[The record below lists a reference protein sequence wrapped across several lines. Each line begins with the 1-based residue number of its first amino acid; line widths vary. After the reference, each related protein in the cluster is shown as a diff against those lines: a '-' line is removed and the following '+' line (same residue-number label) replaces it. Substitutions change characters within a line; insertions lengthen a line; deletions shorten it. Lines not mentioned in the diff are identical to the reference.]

1 MIINEPSAHPT
12 FLRFQKNP
20 KLGTCTTPPLSQ
32 RPRTA
37 RLTALTEGLKR
48 GEQTL
53 CYRNVREDGHSCSS
67 WLLGCGTTG
76 AHCTRV
82 DAGRVDRLAWRSQHG
97 PASFLP
103 GRREL
108 TGKPWSVYSAIRSP
122 TSLTM
127 NAPQRDM
134 IATSARTASPLF

>member
-1 MIINEPSAHPT
+1 M
-12 FLRFQKNP
+12 
-20 KLGTCTTPPLSQ
+20 
-32 RPRTA
+32 
-37 RLTALTEGLKR
+37 TALTEGLKR

-103 GRREL
+103 GAHREIL
-108 TGKPWSVYSAIRSP
+108 VGVQCHPESYKPNYEC
-122 TSLTM
+122 TT
-127 NAPQRDM
+127 
-134 IATSARTASPLF
+134 ARHDRNVREDG